1 MRIAIVNDTA
11 MAVEVIRRILM
22 CAGRYEIAWVARN
35 GTEAVQMCRKDP
47 PDLILMDMIMPVM
60 DGVEA
65 TRQIMQNTPRPIL
78 VVTASV
84 DSNCARV
91 FEAMGAGALDA
102 VATPALG
109 GDGRANGGDRLIQKI
124 EMLRRLTGPIDNSRS
139 NVGAALPL
147 LAKTKRLVAIGASA
161 GGPGALAQV
170 LGGLPPGFPAAI
182 VVVQH
187 VDTQFALSLTNW
199 LSEQTRLPTRLAESG
214 DVPIA
219 GQVLVANGGDHLALT
234 PLGKLEYVMEP
245 VEVAY
250 RPSVDVFFESVTRY
264 WQGELV
270 GVLLTGMGRDGAVGL
285 KALRERGHLTI
296 AQDQAT
302 SAVYGMP
309 KAAAALGAAMEILP
323 LSRIGPR
330 LRDVFVP
337 NL

>member
-22 CAGRYEIAWVARN
+22 CAGRYEVAWVAKN
-35 GTEAVQMCRKDP
+35 GTEAVELCRKDP

-65 TRQIMQNTPRPIL
+65 TRQIMLHTPRPIL
-78 VVTASV
+78 IVTASV

-91 FEAMGAGALDA
+91 FEAMGVGALDV

-139 NVGAALPL
+139 LSALATPISS
-147 LAKTKRLVAIGASA
+147 KVKRVVVIGASA
-161 GGPGALAQV
+161 GGPAALAQV
-170 LGGLPPGFPAAI
+170 LSGLPPGFPAA
-182 VVVQH
+182 VVIVQH
-187 VDTQFALSLTNW
+187 VDPQFAPSLASW
-199 LSEQTRLPTRLAESG
+199 LNEQTRLPTRLAEPG
-214 DVPIA
+214 DVPVA
-219 GQVLVANGGDHLALT
+219 GQVLVAGRGDHLVFT
-234 PLGKLEYVMEP
+234 SFGKLDYVIEP
-245 VEVAY
+245 ADMPY
-250 RPSVDVFFESVTRY
+250 RPSVDVFFESIARH
-264 WQGELV
+264 WQGELI
-270 GVLLTGMGRDGAVGL
+270 GVLLTGMGRDGAAGL
-285 KALRERGHLTI
+285 KILRDRGHLTI

-309 KAAAALGAAMEILP
+309 KAAANLGAAMEILP
-323 LSRIGPR
+323 LPKIGSR
-330 LRDVFVP
+330 LRDIFVP